1 MSSEIIVALL
11 AFAGT
16 LSGVIGTVYAASK
29 KTTYQLQ
36 RLEEKVDKLEA
47 KVDKHNHFYERVA
60 VIENKDNIFDK
71 HLERHDKEIEKLRAC
86 LNKMFEK
93 GV

>member
-11 AFAGT
+11 AFVGT
-16 LSGVIGTVYAASK
+16 LSGVIGTVYTASK

-47 KVDKHNHFYERVA
+47 KVDKHNRFNERVA
-60 VIENKDNIFDK
+60 VIENNNKIYEK
-71 HLERHDKEIEKLRAC
+71 LLEMHDKEIERLGAC
-86 LNKMFEK
+86 LNKAFEK

>member
-1 MSSEIIVALL
+1 MLSEIIVALL
-11 AFAGT
+11 AFVGT
-16 LSGVIGTVYAASK
+16 LSGVIGTVYTASK

-47 KVDKHNHFYERVA
+47 KVDKHNRFNERVA
-60 VIENKDNIFDK
+60 VIENNDK
-71 HLERHDKEIEKLRAC
+71 IYEKLLERHDKEIERLGAC
-86 LNKMFEK
+86 LNKVLEK

>member
-16 LSGVIGTVYAASK
+16 LSGVIGTVYTASK

-47 KVDKHNHFYERVA
+47 KVDKHNHFNERVA
-60 VIENKDNIFDK
+60 VIENNDKIYEK
-71 HLERHDKEIEKLRAC
+71 HLERHDKEIEKLGAC
-86 LNKMFEK
+86 LNKAFAE

>member
-16 LSGVIGTVYAASK
+16 LSGVIGTVYTASK

-47 KVDKHNHFYERVA
+47 KVDKHNHFNERVA
-60 VIENKDNIFDK
+60 VIEKL
-71 HLERHDKEIEKLRAC
+71 LEKHDKEIEKLGAC
-86 LNKMFEK
+86 LNKGFAK

>member
-11 AFAGT
+11 AFVGT
-16 LSGVIGTVYAASK
+16 LSGVIGTVYTASK

-47 KVDKHNHFYERVA
+47 KVDKHNQFNERVV
-60 VIENKDNIFDK
+60 VIENKDKIYEK

>member
-16 LSGVIGTVYAASK
+16 LSGVIGTVYTASK

-36 RLEEKVDKLEA
+36 RLEEKVDELEA
-47 KVDKHNHFYERVA
+47 KVDKHNHLIERVA
-60 VIENKDNIFDK
+60 VIENNDK
-71 HLERHDKEIEKLRAC
+71 IYEKLLEKHDKEIEKLGAC
-86 LNKMFEK
+86 LNKGFAK